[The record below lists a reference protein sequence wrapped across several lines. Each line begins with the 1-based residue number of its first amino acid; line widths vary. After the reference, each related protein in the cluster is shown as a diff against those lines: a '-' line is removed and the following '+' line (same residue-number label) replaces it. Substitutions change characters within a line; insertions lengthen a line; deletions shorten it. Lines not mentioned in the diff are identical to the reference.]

1 MRRKKKSAG
10 TASAP
15 AQNAAAPA
23 QTAPAVASEAPVRL
37 KLLVTVVNRS
47 KTEFYA
53 DYLQSNFHINFQTIL
68 AAEGTADSD
77 TLRLL
82 GLTDRRD
89 LQCCAGGSGTRC
101 PDGAGGKIRLH
112 QERERHCLHRPA
124 DGYHRGCHLSLPRQY
139 YRLSD
144 RAQGREIYHESFF

>member
-53 DYLQSNFHINFQTIL
+53 DYLQSNFHIYFRTIL
-68 AAEGTADSD
+68 AAE
-77 TLRLL
+77 
-82 GLTDRRD
+82 
-89 LQCCAGGSGTRC
+89 
-101 PDGAGGKIRLH
+101 
-112 QERERHCLHRPA
+112 
-124 DGYHRGCHLSLPRQY
+124 
-139 YRLSD
+139 
-144 RAQGREIYHESFF
+144 

>member
-68 AAEGTADSD
+68 AA
-77 TLRLL
+77 
-82 GLTDRRD
+82 
-89 LQCCAGGSGTRC
+89 AGGSGTRC

>member
-37 KLLVTVVNRS
+37 KLLVTVVN
-47 KTEFYA
+47 
-53 DYLQSNFHINFQTIL
+53 LQSNFHINFQTIL

-82 GLTDRRD
+82 GLTDSSKGVIFSVVRED
-89 LQCCAGGSGTRC
+89 QAHAALMGLEGKFGSIKNGKGIACTVPLTGTI
-101 PDGAGGKIRLH
+101 GVAI
-112 QERERHCLHRPA
+112 
-124 DGYHRGCHLSLPRQY
+124 
-139 YRLSD
+139 YRFLGNIT
-144 RAQGREIYHESFF
+144 A

>member
-82 GLTDRRD
+82 GLTDSSKGVIFSVVR
-89 LQCCAGGSGTRC
+89 
-101 PDGAGGKIRLH
+101 
-112 QERERHCLHRPA
+112 
-124 DGYHRGCHLSLPRQY
+124 
-139 YRLSD
+139 
-144 RAQGREIYHESFF
+144 

>member
-53 DYLQSNFHINFQTIL
+53 DYLQSNCHINFQTIL

-82 GLTDRRD
+82 GLTDSSKGVIFSVVRED
-89 LQCCAGGSGTRC
+89 QAHAALMGLEEKFSSIKNGKGIACTVPLTGTI
-101 PDGAGGKIRLH
+101 GVAI
-112 QERERHCLHRPA
+112 
-124 DGYHRGCHLSLPRQY
+124 
-139 YRLSD
+139 YRFLGNIT
-144 RAQGREIYHESFF
+144 A

>member
-15 AQNAAAPA
+15 AQNA
-23 QTAPAVASEAPVRL
+23 TAPAVASEAPVRL

-82 GLTDRRD
+82 GLTDSSKGVIFSVVRED
-89 LQCCAGGSGTRC
+89 QAHAALMGLEEKFSSIKNGKGIACTVPLTGTI
-101 PDGAGGKIRLH
+101 GVAI
-112 QERERHCLHRPA
+112 
-124 DGYHRGCHLSLPRQY
+124 
-139 YRLSD
+139 YRFLGNIT
-144 RAQGREIYHESFF
+144 A